1 MTPEQSLAQFE
12 RRFAAIPVKV
22 REKVRLAMQDQAEK
36 LVEEMFN
43 AAPQGATLQL
53 AGSIGWTWGEAPK
66 GSMVIGTV
74 GGKEYGGLRITI
86 YAGGGD
92 AFYARFHEF
101 GTVNMP
107 ASPFFFVIWRL
118 RRARVRRAIR
128 KAMRDAIRE
137 AMAA

>member
-12 RRFAAIPVKV
+12 RRFAAIPRLV
-22 REKVRLAMQDQAEK
+22 RERVRQAMEDQANK

-43 AAPQGATLQL
+43 TAPQGATLQL
-53 AGSIGWTWGEAPK
+53 AGSIAWTWGDAPA
-66 GSMVIGTV
+66 GSMTIGTV

-92 AFYARFHEF
+92 AFYATFHEF

-107 ASPFFFVIWRL
+107 ANPFFFVIWRL
-118 RRARVRRAIR
+118 RRGRVRRAIQR
-128 KAMRDAIRE
+128 AMRDAIRE
-137 AMAA
+137 AMAS